1 MNRRVTI
8 GLCTLLM
15 ACGGKEEAGVVETG
29 VPEAPE
35 LLTGSALLRR
45 VSFDLRGIPPTPDE
59 LDRAEAEGWSVVR
72 DEYLTDPRLEERLVH
87 LFSQSWHTR
96 VDVFD
101 IIALDY
107 GLDPRTEY
115 AFERAVGEEPL
126 RLMARV
132 VADDL
137 PWSDVVTADWTMAED
152 ILLSVWPLTP
162 EDPSASGWQVAR
174 YTDGRPPVGVLASN
188 GLWWRHTTTTSNMN
202 RGRAAAIS
210 RLLLCED
217 YLVRPVSFSEAEI
230 TGSSTEDAAQS
241 DPYCLACH
249 ASLDPVAASLFGF
262 WWLSLYSEIEETTY
276 HPERESLWE
285 HFLGV
290 EPAWYGAPISGL
302 PDLGWSVAND
312 SRFYSCAVET
322 LAVGLWQR
330 SVTSEDLSVLEDLR
344 RTFLIADARIK
355 PLLGAIT
362 ETSDYQEATPRMLSH
377 DQLGAALEEATGFI
391 WTQHG
396 RDLLD
401 SDETGYRLLF
411 GGVDGIAITTPQREP
426 GLTWALGVQQAAQGA
441 ADHVVRT
448 ELEGDSE
455 RRLFDAVTLSDRPG
469 DPTFDAELRLLHRT
483 LFSSEADETWLSEIQ
498 ALWQTVADESS
509 AENAWRAVITVML
522 SDPAFLSY

>member
-1 MNRRVTI
+1 MTRRFAI
-8 GLCTLLM
+8 GLCAGLL
-15 ACGGKEEAGVVETG
+15 ACGGKESTTPAETG
-29 VPEAPE
+29 GPAVPAR
-35 LLTGSALLRR
+35 LSGDALLRR

-59 LDRAEAEGWSVVR
+59 LARANADGWTTIR
-72 DEYLTDPRLEERLVH
+72 DEYLDDPLLEERLVH
-87 LFSQSWHTR
+87 LYSQSWHTR

-107 GLDPRTEY
+107 GLDLQQEY
-115 AFERAVGEEPL
+115 DFERAVGEEPL
-126 RLMARV
+126 RMMARV
-132 VADDL
+132 VADDR
-137 PWSDVVTADWTMAED
+137 PWSEIVTADWTMAED

-162 EDPSASGWQVAR
+162 DDPSATGWQVAR

-230 TGSSTEDAAQS
+230 TGSTTEDAAQS

-290 EPAWYGAPISGL
+290 EPAWYGTPISGL

-330 SVTSEDLSVLEDLR
+330 AVTSEDVAVLEELR
-344 RTFLIADARIK
+344 RGFLLADARVK

-362 ETSDYQEATPRMLSH
+362 ETDDYQQATPRMLSH
-377 DQLGAALEEATGFI
+377 DQLRSALKQTTGFT
-391 WTQHG
+391 WTQFG

-426 GLTWALGVQQAAQGA
+426 GLTWALGVQQAAEGA
-441 ADHVVRT
+441 SDHVVRT
-448 ELEGDSE
+448 ELEEEGE
-455 RRLFDAVTLSDRPG
+455 RRLFDAVTLTDRPG
-469 DPTFDAELRLLHRT
+469 DEAFDAALRGLHRK
-483 LFSSEADETWLSEIQ
+483 LFSTEADAQWLSDVSD
-498 ALWQTVADESS
+498 LWQTVASESS
-509 AENAWRAVITVML
+509 AENAWRAVVTVML
-522 SDPAFLSY
+522 RDPAFLSY

>member
-1 MNRRVTI
+1 MMRRI
-8 GLCTLLM
+8 AMGLGVFLG
-15 ACGGKEEAGVVETG
+15 ACGSKEGAAPAETG
-29 VPEAPE
+29 GPPAVE
-35 LLTGSALLRR
+35 LLHGDALLRR

-59 LDRAEAEGWSVVR
+59 LDRAEASGWTVVR
-72 DEYLTDPRLEERLVH
+72 DEFLDDPMLEERLVH
-87 LFSQSWHTR
+87 LFSQTWHTR

-107 GLDPRTEY
+107 GLDLEQEY

-126 RLMARV
+126 RMMARV

-137 PWSDVVTADWTMAED
+137 PWSEVVTADWTMAED
-152 ILLSVWPLTP
+152 ILLSVWPLIP
-162 EDPSASGWQVAR
+162 DDPTASGWQVAR

-230 TGSSTEDAAQS
+230 TGSTTEDAAQS

-290 EPAWYGAPISGL
+290 EPAWYGTPISGL

-322 LAVGLWQR
+322 LATGLWQR
-330 SVTSEDLSVLEDLR
+330 SVSSEDVAMLEELR
-344 RTFLIADARIK
+344 RRFLLADARIK

-362 ETSDYQEATPRMLSH
+362 ETVDYQAAKPRMLSH
-377 DQLGAALEEATGFI
+377 DQLRAALKETTGFV
-391 WTQHG
+391 WTDFG
-396 RDLLD
+396 RDLMD

-448 ELEGDSE
+448 ELEGDGD
-455 RRLFDAVTLSDRPG
+455 RRLFAAVSLDDRPG
-469 DPTFDAELRLLHRT
+469 DPAFDAELQHLHRR
-483 LFSSEADETWLSEIQ
+483 LFSTEADAEWLAAIGD
-498 ALWQTVADESS
+498 LWQTVASEGSS
-509 AENAWRAVITVML
+509 ATAWRAVVTVML
-522 SDPAFLSY
+522 RDPAFLSY